1 MATSI
6 RLAPDT
12 ERRLDF
18 LATQTGRTK
27 AFYLREIIERGIED
41 MEDYYL
47 AADVVE
53 RLRQGRER
61 VYSAAEARKGRGNPL
76 QAFMERAAR
85 LRQKTAGR
93 AHTPAETLIRDDR
106 RRRAGIDR

>member
-6 RLAPDT
+6 RLHPEI

-27 AFYLREIIERGIED
+27 AFYLREIIQRGLED

-47 AADVVE
+47 AADVLE
-53 RLRQGRER
+53 RLRRGDER
-61 VYSAAEARKGRGNPL
+61 VYPAAEVRKDLGL
-76 QAFMERAAR
+76 E
-85 LRQKTAGR
+85 
-93 AHTPAETLIRDDR
+93 D
-106 RRRAGIDR
+106 